1 MVNDSDNTTPSTTDQ
16 VKPESDLIKTPSV
29 DVGKNAD
36 VSEAENEKDRNWRAF
51 RESRKKERA
60 DREAA
65 EARAADKER
74 EVNALK
80 AAMEAA
86 FNGRENMQSSQVSHQ
101 GYGHEAE
108 QESEDARIE
117 KKVQAALAQRE
128 ASAERARLERAQQEY
143 PIRLRKEHPD
153 FDQVVSQENLDYLD
167 YHYPEVSRPIQR
179 LGDGYEK
186 WEDVYK
192 AVIKFVPNNKTAKQD
207 AQKADSNFSKPRSMS
222 SSGLSQNTQA
232 PMATSLSEDRK
243 AENWARMQKAM
254 RTV

>member
-1 MVNDSDNTTPSTTDQ
+1 MVNDPDNTTQATTDQ
-16 VKPESDLIKTPSV
+16 AKPEIDLVKNPSV
-29 DVGKNAD
+29 EAVKNAD
-36 VSEAENEKDRNWRAF
+36 ASEAENEKDRNWRAF
-51 RESRKKERA
+51 REARKKERA

-74 EVNALK
+74 EVAALK

-86 FNGRENMQSSQVSHQ
+86 FVGRENMQSSQISNK
-101 GYGHEAE
+101 GYGYQEE
-108 QESEDARIE
+108 QESEDHRIE
-117 KKVQAALAQRE
+117 KKVQAALEQRE
-128 ASAERARLERAQQEY
+128 AVAERARLERAQQEY
-143 PIRLRKEHPD
+143 PTRLRKEHPD

-222 SSGLSQNTQA
+222 SAGLSQNTQA

-254 RTV
+254 RSV